1 MQANKQQQRAIAHNT
16 GPALILAGP
25 GSGKT
30 FTTVERVRY
39 LIEVHHA
46 DPSHILVITFT
57 KAAARQMRD
66 RFFARM
72 DNQFF
77 PVTFGTFHAV
87 FFHILKTSCHYNGS
101 SILKEKEKR
110 EYLRAALLT
119 LPKKFYAQNDGKMDQ
134 EWEQGLL
141 SEIGFIKNIGKL
153 PADFTSEYVSR
164 QEFMRIFVSFQKQLA
179 QEKKLDLDDF
189 AAAVC
194 HLFRTNP
201 AELARWQREYSY
213 LLVDEFQ
220 DINAAQYEAVK
231 LLCGGKRNLFVV
243 GDDDQA
249 IYGFRGSDPAIMRQ
263 FLKDFPEAKQI
274 VCDLF
279 PAAIEK
285 IGIRE
290 SDYVAVITR
299 GHRYDADCLRELL
312 RGIMPR
318 YLGMIGSKR
327 RTVGLLNML
336 EEEGFSRADLDR
348 IHTPIGLDIGALT
361 VKEIAISIVAELIA
375 ERRRTTDR
383 RSKSSILTAEDIDL
397 PLLETA
403 ARGDIPKTLMLV
415 YETSG
420 STPVKSGSYMV
431 VDANTATAGTI
442 GGGCSESAVMRQ
454 AYYLIGTGEHK
465 CVTIDMS
472 NDTAAQEGMVCGGC
486 CWRIWVRKK
495 ST

>member
-1 MQANKQQQRAIAHNT
+1 MILDGTAPKGDVFACARIAGIMAAKRTAELIPMCHPIPIESVDIAIEAVSETQVRVVSTLRCSHKTGIEMEALTAASVAALTIYDMCKAVDRGMRIDETLLLHKTGGQKRRLSRGRSGGTMTLLEQLQAAAENARK
-16 GPALILAGP
+16 GLPAALTIDADGVQYTRNFMPQERLILLGGGTIAQP
-25 GSGKT
+25 LC
-30 FTTVERVRY
+30 RY
-39 LIEVHHA
+39 AA
-46 DPSHILVITFT
+46 DLGFELVVADDRPS
-57 KAAARQMRD
+57 
-66 RFFARM
+66 FANHPR
-72 DNQFF
+72 
-77 PVTFGTFHAV
+77 
-87 FFHILKTSCHYNGS
+87 
-101 SILKEKEKR
+101 
-110 EYLRAALLT
+110 
-119 LPKKFYAQNDGKMDQ
+119 
-134 EWEQGLL
+134 
-141 SEIGFIKNIGKL
+141 
-153 PADFTSEYVSR
+153 
-164 QEFMRIFVSFQKQLA
+164 
-179 QEKKLDLDDF
+179 
-189 AAAVC
+189 
-194 HLFRTNP
+194 
-201 AELARWQREYSY
+201 
-213 LLVDEFQ
+213 
-220 DINAAQYEAVK
+220 
-231 LLCGGKRNLFVV
+231 
-243 GDDDQA
+243 
-249 IYGFRGSDPAIMRQ
+249 
-263 FLKDFPEAKQI
+263 FPEAKQI

-472 NDTAAQEGMVCGGC
+472 NDIAAQEGMVCGGQMK
-486 CWRIWVRKK
+486 VLLADLGTKK

>member
-1 MQANKQQQRAIAHNT
+1 MTLLEQLQAAAENARKGI
-16 GPALILAGP
+16 PAALTIDADGVQYTRNFMPQERLILLGGGTIAQP
-25 GSGKT
+25 LC
-30 FTTVERVRY
+30 RY
-39 LIEVHHA
+39 AA
-46 DPSHILVITFT
+46 DLGFELV
-57 KAAARQMRD
+57 
-66 RFFARM
+66 
-72 DNQFF
+72 
-77 PVTFGTFHAV
+77 V
-87 FFHILKTSCHYNGS
+87 
-101 SILKEKEKR
+101 
-110 EYLRAALLT
+110 
-119 LPKKFYAQNDGKMDQ
+119 
-134 EWEQGLL
+134 
-141 SEIGFIKNIGKL
+141 
-153 PADFTSEYVSR
+153 
-164 QEFMRIFVSFQKQLA
+164 
-179 QEKKLDLDDF
+179 
-189 AAAVC
+189 
-194 HLFRTNP
+194 
-201 AELARWQREYSY
+201 
-213 LLVDEFQ
+213 
-220 DINAAQYEAVK
+220 
-231 LLCGGKRNLFVV
+231 
-243 GDDDQA
+243 
-249 IYGFRGSDPAIMRQ
+249 
-263 FLKDFPEAKQI
+263 
-274 VCDLF
+274 

-312 RGIMPR
+312 RGTMPR

-336 EEEGFSRADLDR
+336 EEEGFSRADLNR

-472 NDTAAQEGMVCGGC
+472 NDIAAQEGMVCGGQMK
-486 CWRIWVRKK
+486 VLLADLGTKK

>member
-1 MQANKQQQRAIAHNT
+1 MTLLEQLQAAAENARK
-16 GPALILAGP
+16 GLPAALTIDADGVQYTRNFMPQERLILLGGGTIAQP
-25 GSGKT
+25 LC
-30 FTTVERVRY
+30 RY
-39 LIEVHHA
+39 AA
-46 DPSHILVITFT
+46 DLGFELVVADDRPS
-57 KAAARQMRD
+57 
-66 RFFARM
+66 FANHPR
-72 DNQFF
+72 
-77 PVTFGTFHAV
+77 
-87 FFHILKTSCHYNGS
+87 
-101 SILKEKEKR
+101 
-110 EYLRAALLT
+110 
-119 LPKKFYAQNDGKMDQ
+119 
-134 EWEQGLL
+134 
-141 SEIGFIKNIGKL
+141 
-153 PADFTSEYVSR
+153 
-164 QEFMRIFVSFQKQLA
+164 
-179 QEKKLDLDDF
+179 
-189 AAAVC
+189 
-194 HLFRTNP
+194 
-201 AELARWQREYSY
+201 
-213 LLVDEFQ
+213 
-220 DINAAQYEAVK
+220 
-231 LLCGGKRNLFVV
+231 
-243 GDDDQA
+243 
-249 IYGFRGSDPAIMRQ
+249 
-263 FLKDFPEAKQI
+263 FPEAKQI

-312 RGIMPR
+312 RGTVPR

-361 VKEIAISIVAELIA
+361 VKEIAVSIVAELIA

-397 PLLETA
+397 PLLETS

-472 NDTAAQEGMVCGGC
+472 NDIAAQEGMVCGGQMK
-486 CWRIWVRKK
+486 VLLADLGTKK
-495 ST
+495 IDIK